1 MPHNPSRLKVLER
14 AFALAVDVHKLA
26 DRHQAEIARVSPGMR
41 SQLLRA
47 VDSIALNIT
56 EAAGHTS
63 PTRTSAQLMVAIA
76 SANEVELQLRLGRA
90 LDVIAADYDTL
101 IDEVIAIRKMC
112 FGLRRH
118 LQQNRA
124 GESSRQNRDGDRSIE
139 K

>member
-63 PTRTSAQLMVAIA
+63 PARTSAQLMEAIA

-90 LDVIAADYDTL
+90 LEVMPADSDRL
-101 IDEVIAIRKMC
+101 VGEVIEIRKMC

-118 LQQNRA
+118 LQQTR
-124 GESSRQNRDGDRSIE
+124 ERDSSRQNPDGDRSIE
-139 K
+139 R

>member
-1 MPHNPSRLKVLER
+1 MPHNPSRLRVLDR
-14 AFALAVDVHKLA
+14 AFALAADVHKLA

-63 PTRTSAQLMVAIA
+63 PARTSAQLMEAIA
-76 SANEVELQLRLGRA
+76 SANEVELQLHLGRA
-90 LDVIAADYDTL
+90 LEVMPADSDRL
-101 IDEVIAIRKMC
+101 VGEVIEIRKMC

-118 LQQNRA
+118 LQQTR
-124 GESSRQNRDGDRSIE
+124 ERDSSRQNPDGDRSIE
-139 K
+139 R